1 MKCTSSVWL
10 KKGNNTEMSYIV
22 LEIISA
28 VITGAFVICLCL
40 ILKRERALK
49 KSYDEL
55 KIRTEKQTA
64 DLLASNRTMEEEIS
78 ERMRIE
84 ETLIESEEK
93 YKSVI
98 ENVGI
103 GVSLINPKLE
113 ILALNKRMRE
123 WFPDIDISKKPVCYS
138 AFHNPPRQDACLN
151 CPALRTLLDGRIH
164 ESITEFAVTNEII
177 NYRTLSSP
185 IRDKNGDVVAIV
197 EICEDIT
204 DRKKAEEKL
213 KEAKE
218 AAEAANRAKS
228 EFLANMSHEIRT
240 PMNAIIG
247 MTELILDTDLTP
259 EQKEYVETVAQSAD
273 SLLSLLNDILDLSKI
288 EAGKLQL
295 DERDFNIQTT
305 MDNIIKT
312 LSVQAQMKGLDLL
325 CHINPGVPAE
335 LRGDN
340 VRLRQIIV
348 NLVGNAI
355 KFTDRGRIAVNVER
369 RASENSDKDIE
380 IPGEGQ
386 TILLHFSISDT
397 GIGIPEDKLRSIF
410 DNFTQVDGST
420 TRKYG
425 GTGLGLAIS
434 RKLVGMMSGEIRA
447 ESKPGRGSA
456 FHFTARFGIGHKV
469 AEQDDPTRLPISNM
483 ANTLQSP
490 LSKGGSSCLHI
501 LLAEDN
507 ILNQRVAVRILEKEG
522 HTVQVVSN
530 GLEALE
536 ALEKER
542 FDLVLMD
549 VQMPLMD
556 GIETTLIIRNSK
568 NGRFDT
574 GIRIIALTAHAFKE
588 DRERCLKA
596 GMNGYIAKPFKKR
609 DITALI
615 KQSAPAHTETDMKTT
630 AASDK
635 SDVLNTSEAMER
647 LDGDEELLKEIW
659 DVFIDDAPKQMEILK
674 KAIDTGDTVLTERQA
689 HSLKSAAA
697 NIGAN
702 LMRSK
707 AFETELA
714 ARDRNLNDVHILYE
728 QLEYELKRVLQALT
742 GLPGAGKAVKQ

>member
-1 MKCTSSVWL
+1 MPD
-10 KKGNNTEMSYIV
+10 IV
-22 LEIISA
+22 LGTASA
-28 VITGAFVICLCL
+28 VIIASLLMCLWL
-40 ILKRERALK
+40 MKKREKALK
-49 KSYDEL
+49 KSFDEL
-55 KIRTEKQTA
+55 KSKAEEQTA
-64 DLLASNRTMEEEIS
+64 DLLASNRAMEEEIS

-103 GVSLINPKLE
+103 GVSLINPGLE

-123 WFPDIDISKKPVCYS
+123 WFPDVDVSGKPVCYRV
-138 AFHNPPRQDACLN
+138 FHKPPREEACPN
-151 CPALRTLLDGRIH
+151 CPALRTLRDGKIH
-164 ESITEFAVTNEII
+164 ETITAFTVNSETI

-185 IRDKNGDVVAIV
+185 IKDKNANVVAIV

-204 DRKKAEEKL
+204 DRKRAEEKL

-247 MTELILDTDLTP
+247 MTELVLDTDLTP

-273 SLLSLLNDILDLSKI
+273 SLLCLLNDILDLSKI

-295 DERDFNIQTT
+295 EEKDFNLHATLDGIV
-305 MDNIIKT
+305 KT
-312 LSVQAQMKGLDLL
+312 LSLQAGRKGLDII
-325 CHINPGVPAE
+325 CRIAPDVPPE

-348 NLVGNAI
+348 NLVGNAV
-355 KFTDRGRIAVNVER
+355 KFTDKGRVLVNVER
-369 RASENSDKDIE
+369 CASGNGDNDIE
-380 IPGEGQ
+380 TAGDAR
-386 TILLHFSISDT
+386 TVLLHFSISDT
-397 GIGIPEDKLRSIF
+397 GIGIPADKLRSIF

-434 RKLVGMMSGEIRA
+434 RKLVGMMGGEIHA
-447 ESKPGRGSA
+447 ESEPGKGSS
-456 FHFTARFGIGHKV
+456 FHFTARFGVGHSTAKRH
-469 AEQDDPTRLPISNM
+469 ARHSSPAFPHARGDAAPSGPRRDKERISG
-483 ANTLQSP
+483 LR
-490 LSKGGSSCLHI
+490 I

-507 ILNQRVAVRILEKEG
+507 ILNQKVAVRILEKEG
-522 HTVQVVSN
+522 HTVHVASN
-530 GLEALE
+530 GLEVLDV
-536 ALEKER
+536 LEKEN

-568 NGRFDT
+568 NGRFNAD
-574 GIRIIALTAHAFKE
+574 IPVIALTAHAFKE

-596 GMNGYIAKPFKKR
+596 GMNDYIAKPFKKR
-609 DITALI
+609 DIAALI
-615 KQSAPAHTETDMKTT
+615 RQTVHRHTGAETPAVESPDTG
-630 AASDK
+630 DK
-635 SDVLNTSEAMER
+635 SNVLNTSEAMER
-647 LDGDEELLKEIW
+647 LDGDEELLREIFG
-659 DVFIDDAPKQMEILK
+659 VFTDDAPKQMEILK
-674 KAIDTGDTVLTERQA
+674 KAIDTGDIVLTERQA

-697 NIGAN
+697 NIGAD
-702 LMRSK
+702 LMKSR
-707 AFETELA
+707 AFEIELA
-714 ARDRNLNDVHILYE
+714 ARDGNMRDAHTLYE
-728 QLEYELKRVLQALT
+728 QLERELKRVLEALT
-742 GLPGAGKAVKQ
+742 DVLGRDKAVK